1 MALAGLAELERL
13 KPLLVHLSYL
23 IAFEQHR
30 TLKKAGCMAKK
41 LAAIVALLIIASLSV
56 TGCTKTTTT
65 APATPPNAQL
75 AQSIENYNTT
85 LKSEHSNNLT
95 AWLVTPI
102 NGTSAQIQDA
112 WTDASSSTSAAN
124 ITYSENVTL
133 MRFGSPDEATTY
145 VNGHNAGYRLVATSY
160 PSKFSP
166 EGIQRAKGNA
176 TTAYA
181 IYTTGTGVGAPS
193 KQIVLI
199 DQLVWVGDFQYLT
212 SPP

>member
-1 MALAGLAELERL
+1 
-13 KPLLVHLSYL
+13 
-23 IAFEQHR
+23 
-30 TLKKAGCMAKK
+30 MAKK
-41 LAAIVALLIIASLSV
+41 LAVIVVLLTIASLSV
-56 TGCTKTTTT
+56 AGCTKMATT

-75 AQSIENYNTT
+75 AQYIEDYNTT
-85 LKSEHSNNLT
+85 LKGEHPNNLT

-112 WTDASSSTSAAN
+112 WTDAASNTSAAN
-124 ITYSENVTL
+124 ITYNENVTV
-133 MRFGSPDEATTY
+133 MRFGSPDEATAY

-166 EGIQRAKGNA
+166 EASQRAKGNA

-181 IYTTGTGVGAPS
+181 IYTTGNGVGAPS
-193 KQIVLI
+193 KQIVQI
-199 DQLVWVGDFQYLT
+199 DQFVWVGDFQYLP